1 MEIVCVKGIV
11 LSTTPFKE
19 NSKIL
24 NILTKEYGLIGV
36 VSKGCKK
43 LNSKLRLLSEK
54 FAYANFNIY
63 YKKDNLSTLVDGSII
78 NYFENI
84 KSDIYKLSYLSYLSE
99 LTSGV
104 YKESESEDI
113 YDLFINAIMKIEE
126 GLDYKIISNILELQY
141 LEYLGINLCL
151 DNCVVC
157 GSSKVST
164 ISLSKGGYVCQNCR
178 TNEIIYD
185 EKVIKLLRLYNYV
198 DISKITSLDIDKSV
212 SDKIND
218 IIDEYYDTYSG
229 IHPKSKKF
237 LKDLEK
243 SN

>member
-1 MEIVCVKGIV
+1 MEIICVKGIV
-11 LSTTPFKE
+11 LNTISFKE

-24 NILTKEYGLIGV
+24 NVLTKEHGLIGV
-36 VSKGCKK
+36 MSKGCKK
-43 LNSKLRLLSEK
+43 LNSKLRILSEK

-63 YKKDNLSTLVDGSII
+63 YKENSLSTLVDGTII

-84 KSDIYKLSYLSYLSE
+84 KSDIYKLGYMSYLSE
-99 LTSGV
+99 LTMGV
-104 YKESESEDI
+104 YKESESKDI
-113 YDLFINAIMKIEE
+113 YDLFINAISKIEE
-126 GLDYKIISNILELQY
+126 GLDVKIISNILELQY

-151 DNCVVC
+151 DGCVMC
-157 GSSKVST
+157 GSTKIST
-164 ISLSKGGYVCQNCR
+164 ISLSKGGYVCSNCK
-178 TNEIIYD
+178 TNEIVYD
-185 EKVIKLLRLYNYV
+185 SKITKLFRLYNYV
-198 DISKITSLDIDKSV
+198 DISKISNLDIDKNV

-243 SN
+243 LD